1 MAVSG
6 PLADHVFE
14 PRGGVSG
21 VTRFFGPLLGY
32 GPGSGMAVML
42 LLAGVCGIAAAAVG
56 LTRRTLRDIDGL
68 LPDLITGAAPD
79 SGTAPASETG
89 PATGLGTG
97 LETGPEPA
105 ADTAQK
111 TVGTA
116 AE

>member
-1 MAVSG
+1 
-6 PLADHVFE
+6 
-14 PRGGVSG
+14 

-42 LLAGVCGIAAAAVG
+42 LLAGVCGIAAAVVG

-68 LPDLITGAAPD
+68 LPDLTPGAAPD
-79 SGTAPASETG
+79 SGTGPETG
-89 PATGLGTG
+89 SATGLGTG
-97 LETGPEPA
+97 LETDLETGPEPA